1 MEEYLPYIIAL
12 IAVFSIYK
20 FFAQG
25 NTQPRRPDANSTTQ
39 PKTSSNE
46 REVCEANEVSEGGM
60 KEIEC
65 GESGKILLVKQK
77 GEFYAVGNKCTH
89 SGASLSKGALG
100 EGRIRCPWHGACF
113 NLKTGDIEDYPC
125 VDAIHTFPTRVA
137 NNKVFVTIDQN
148 KVTNHKRTP
157 VPAKLIEDKR
167 TFVVLG
173 GGPAGL
179 TCCQTLR
186 QEGFGGKII
195 MISKENHLP
204 YDRTKLSKSMTSALE
219 SMILRPAEFFKQNN
233 IETKLGAEVKELDAS
248 TKTVTLTNGET
259 LQYDTVLIATGGNP
273 RTLPVNGM
281 NLQNIYQLRTPEDS
295 AAITN
300 SVYDKK
306 VVIVGTSFIGM
317 EAASCIA
324 SRASSVV
331 AIGMESVPFE
341 RVLGVKIGTVLQQL
355 HQNNQIQF
363 RLKKVVKEFKGQEGK
378 VSAVVLDDGEELPAD
393 ICIIGA
399 GIVPA
404 TDYIKPNTGITIERD
419 KSVVVD
425 KYLQAAEGVY
435 AVGDLARYPFHLT
448 GELIRVEH
456 YGMSQLQGHLA
467 ALNFL
472 GKNKPLTNIPF
483 FWTTQYAKRLTYAG
497 HALTYDDV
505 IIDGDLDA
513 MKFVAYYVKG
523 SQVLAVAALNRDPI
537 ASLAAELMASGKMPT
552 AEQIK
557 SGNFLK

>member
-1 MEEYLPYIIAL
+1 M
-12 IAVFSIYK
+12 
-20 FFAQG
+20 
-25 NTQPRRPDANSTTQ
+25 
-39 PKTSSNE
+39 
-46 REVCEANEVSEGGM
+46 
-60 KEIEC
+60 
-65 GESGKILLVKQK
+65 
-77 GEFYAVGNKCTH
+77 
-89 SGASLSKGALG
+89 
-100 EGRIRCPWHGACF
+100 
-113 NLKTGDIEDYPC
+113 
-125 VDAIHTFPTRVA
+125 
-137 NNKVFVTIDQN
+137 
-148 KVTNHKRTP
+148 
-157 VPAKLIEDKR
+157 
-167 TFVVLG
+167 
-173 GGPAGL
+173 
-179 TCCQTLR
+179 
-186 QEGFGGKII
+186 
-195 MISKENHLP
+195 
-204 YDRTKLSKSMTSALE
+204 
-219 SMILRPAEFFKQNN
+219 
-233 IETKLGAEVKELDAS
+233 
-248 TKTVTLTNGET
+248 
-259 LQYDTVLIATGGNP
+259 
-273 RTLPVNGM
+273 
-281 NLQNIYQLRTPEDS
+281 
-295 AAITN
+295 
-300 SVYDKK
+300 
-306 VVIVGTSFIGM
+306 
-317 EAASCIA
+317 
-324 SRASSVV
+324 
-331 AIGMESVPFE
+331 
-341 RVLGVKIGTVLQQL
+341 
-355 HQNNQIQF
+355 
-363 RLKKVVKEFKGQEGK
+363 KEFKGQEGK

-523 SQVLAVAALNRDPI
+523 SQVLAVAALNRDRI